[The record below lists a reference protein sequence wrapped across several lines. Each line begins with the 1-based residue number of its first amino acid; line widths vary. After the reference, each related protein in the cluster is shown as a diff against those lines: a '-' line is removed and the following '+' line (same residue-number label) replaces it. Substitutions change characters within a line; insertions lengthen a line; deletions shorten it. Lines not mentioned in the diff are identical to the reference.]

1 MENPITEL
9 LADLKEAEVLEQVR
23 RQLDAG
29 ADPLKVLAACQA
41 GMVEVG
47 RKFENSTYYIS
58 DLMMAGEIFKQ
69 IGELLAPKLKGA
81 GGPTGGKIVAGTVKG
96 DIHDIGKDIVV
107 GMLKSANFDVTDLGV
122 DVPPERFV
130 EAVKQSGAE
139 VVSLSALLTIAFD
152 SLKATVEAFEQAD
165 LRDRV
170 KIMIGGGPVDEKV
183 CRFAGADAWGSDAQ
197 AAVKLAK
204 GWTS

>member
-1 MENPITEL
+1 MENPITAL
-9 LADLKEAEVLEQVR
+9 LSDLKEPEVLEQVH
-23 RQLDAG
+23 RQLDEG
-29 ADPLKVLAACQA
+29 ANPSEVLSACQA

-47 RKFENSTYYIS
+47 KKFENYTYYIS

-69 IGELLAPKLKGA
+69 IGELLAPVLKGE
-81 GGPTGGKIVAGTVKG
+81 GGPSGGKIVVGTVKG

-130 EAVKQSGAE
+130 EAVRQSGAS
-139 VVSLSALLTIAFD
+139 VVSLSALLTVAFD
-152 SLKATVEAFEQAD
+152 SVKATVEALKEAD

-183 CRFAGADAWGSDAQ
+183 CRYAGADAWGPDAQ
-197 AAVKLAK
+197 AAVTLAK
-204 GWTS
+204 GWLS